1 MKRRFSLLILI
12 FILASGCAGQT
23 IIKTEVEFKIKENKT
38 AQVVVETQIPGTD
51 KELEQT
57 ETVLIE
63 KLKSANIF
71 SSIVGKNQN
80 ADFLLKINIEELVRV
95 SKSDRFW
102 LGALAG
108 RAKIA
113 GKVTL
118 VENFSGRSIG
128 SFYIESTSSGGTIF
142 AGTTEDAINKFADDI
157 VKYLLEQVVN

>member
-1 MKRRFSLLILI
+1 MKRRFSSLILI

-23 IIKTEVEFKIKENKT
+23 IVKTEAEFKIKESKT
-38 AQVVVETQIPGTD
+38 ASVIVETLLTGTE

-57 ETVLIE
+57 EIVLME
-63 KLKSANIF
+63 KLKNTNIF

-80 ADFLLKINIEELVRV
+80 ADFLLKINIEEIARV

-128 SFYIESTSSGGTIF
+128 SFYIESTSSGGTVF

-157 VKYLLEQVVN
+157 VKYLLEHVVN